1 MVPEGEIF
9 KPLSEEGEG
18 NFAACE
24 KFLYS
29 GKKLTTMGAN

>member
-24 KFLYS
+24 RFFIREK
-29 GKKLTTMGAN
+29 N